1 LGGPRLRAMA
11 EGEAMTL
18 DGVTTYVDNNPAL
31 VLEIGRLEKSHN
43 KLLKENEEL
52 KIEVKVLERLLERLS
67 SNRY

>member
-1 LGGPRLRAMA
+1 MVKGK
-11 EGEAMTL
+11 AMTL
-18 DGVTTYVDNNPAL
+18 DGVTTILDNNPAL

-52 KIEVKVLERLLERLS
+52 KIEVKVLERLVERLS

>member
-1 LGGPRLRAMA
+1 VV

-31 VLEIGRLEKSHN
+31 VLEIQRLENSHKKLQDEN
-43 KLLKENEEL
+43 KEL

>member
-1 LGGPRLRAMA
+1 
-11 EGEAMTL
+11 MTL

-31 VLEIGRLEKSHN
+31 VIEIERLERTN
-43 KLLKENEEL
+43 KKLVKENEDL

>member
-1 LGGPRLRAMA
+1 
-11 EGEAMTL
+11 MTI

-52 KIEVKVLERLLERLS
+52 KIEVKVLERLLERLT